1 MTQSATYAAGP
12 LSAPICFIGEAP
24 GEEEARHGGAF
35 IGRAGQELSK
45 LCASAG
51 INKEACRLENVF
63 QFHPKNNDLSPYI
76 RLSGKNPFLSEE
88 FERERENLR
97 QRLLQC
103 GANIFVP
110 LGNIATYALC
120 GFSPP
125 AITKRR
131 GSIYESTLLPGRKVM
146 PTIHP
151 SSALRA
157 WESRDSIQSGG
168 DWVVRYFIAYDL
180 KRAKRQSEFPEIKL
194 RERTLH
200 IDPTFSE
207 AVDFLEECRKHEEIA
222 YDIECRGGYLS
233 HIAFAIGP
241 DLAMCIPFTEGAT
254 EVWSP
259 SQEAD
264 LLVEV
269 AKVLEDEK
277 VHKIVQNAAFDAT
290 FMYYHYGMHVRPLHD
305 TMIAAAVLFPDYPK
319 GLDFLVANYCDG
331 EPYYKDDGKEWKRGG
346 APNEDVFKRYNAMDA
361 AVLPEIFPKQR
372 LELERAGN
380 WSSYIQQRDVL
391 HPLVYAGNKGMRV
404 NTDGIA
410 DATAKCQTRIDA
422 LQADLSE
429 EIGMPLVGPP
439 GTPQQEGE
447 FNYRSTKDLI
457 QYFYHDRG
465 IKPYTK
471 RRKSGEATPTVD
483 VKALEK
489 LAAKGIGEA
498 KLILAIRKEEK
509 MKSTYYGV
517 SLDEDNRFRCS
528 FNPVGTVQER
538 VSSSS
543 TIRGT
548 GGNAQNLPEDM
559 RRLLIADEDYII
571 IVQDLAQAE
580 NRYVAYEANEEKM
593 ISAIEAGVDIHT
605 QTGCLIH
612 EIPIDECTS
621 EIRADGKAGNHG
633 LNYGLG
639 PINFALHYGL
649 TNQRGRWIH
658 NRYHDVYPGIED
670 WHAAIRDE
678 LSKHGNTLTNCFG
691 RKRRFLDKWGKDL
704 FEKAYNFKPQ
714 SAIARLINRFGVCH
728 LYYRQDLYD
737 NVVFINQVHDS
748 IWYEVP
754 IIDGME
760 SVVATILSVKA
771 SLETP
776 IKIRNHEFSIPVDTQ
791 LGFSINKDKMLEWK
805 AKKVNLTSPHTL
817 AAELEEYVNAAQ
829 S

>member
-1 MTQSATYAAGP
+1 MMITQHAPFTAGP
-12 LSAPICFIGEAP
+12 LDAKICFIGEAP
-24 GEEEARHGGAF
+24 GEDEARHGGAF

-63 QFHPKNNDLSPYI
+63 QFRPDRNDLSPYI
-76 RLSGKNPFLSEE
+76 KLAGKNPVLSEE
-88 FERERENLR
+88 FDAARDSLR
-97 QRLLQC
+97 QRLENC
-103 GANIFVP
+103 SANVFVP
-110 LGNIATYALC
+110 LGNVATYTLC
-120 GFSPP
+120 GFCPP

-131 GSIYESTLLPGRKVM
+131 GSIYESTLLPGRKAM

-194 RERTLH
+194 RDRTLL
-200 IDPTFSE
+200 IDPTFGE

-259 SQEAD
+259 SQESD
-264 LLVEV
+264 LLVEI
-269 AKVLEDEK
+269 AKVLEDES

-346 APNEDVFKRYNAMDA
+346 APNEDIFKRYNAMDA

-380 WSSYIQQRDVL
+380 WGSYIQQRDVL

-404 NTDGIA
+404 NVDGIA
-410 DATAKCQTRIDA
+410 AASEKCQLRIEE
-422 LQADLSE
+422 LQAELYEFTDG
-429 EIGMPLVGPP
+429 EI
-439 GTPQQEGE
+439 
-447 FNYRSTKDLI
+447 NYRSTKDLI
-457 QYFYHDRG
+457 QYFYHARG
-465 IKPYTK
+465 IKPYVK
-471 RRKSGEATPTVD
+471 RRKSGESTPTVD
-483 VKALEK
+483 EKALNK
-489 LAAKGIGEA
+489 LAAKSIPEA
-498 KLILAIRKEEK
+498 KIILAIRKEEK

-517 SLDEDNRFRCS
+517 KLDEDNRFRCS

-593 ISAIEAGVDIHT
+593 IAAIEADIDIHT

-612 EIPIDECTS
+612 GIPVEECTS

-649 TNQRGRWIH
+649 TNQRGKWIH
-658 NRYHDVYPGIED
+658 TRYHDVYPGIED

-678 LSKHGNTLTNCFG
+678 LSKSNRTLTNCFG
-691 RKRRFLDKWGKDL
+691 RKRTFLDKWGTDL

-714 SAIARLINRFGVCH
+714 SAIARIINRFGVCH

-754 IIDGME
+754 ITDGME
-760 SVVATILSVKA
+760 SIVATILSVKA

-776 IKIRNHEFSIPVDTQ
+776 IQIRNHEFSIPVDTQ
-791 LGFSINKDKMLEWK
+791 IGFSVSKDAMLEWK

-817 AAELEEYVNAAQ
+817 AAELETYVNAAKA
-829 S
+829 